1 MGGSA
6 HPDWK
11 TRMVRATQESLP
23 GLAGTEIGVSDWLT
37 IDQGRIDKFAEAT
50 GDHQWIHV
58 DVARAAKEIPG
69 GKTIAHGFLTL
80 SLIPMLTKGL
90 LEIEGVKTGI
100 NYGSDRV
107 RFTSMVPVGSR
118 VRARQKLVSGTPK
131 SGGLQLIDEVTV
143 EIEGETRPALIAE
156 VIRLLYF

>member
-1 MGGSA
+1 
-6 HPDWK
+6 
-11 TRMVRATQESLP
+11 MVTATKEGLEA
-23 GLAGTEIGVSDWLT
+23 LAGTEIGVSDWLT
-37 IDQGRIDKFAEAT
+37 IDQARIDKFAEAT

-80 SLIPMLTKGL
+80 SLIPMLTKGIL
-90 LEIEGVKTGI
+90 NIEGVKTGI

-107 RFTSMVPVGSR
+107 RFTQMVPVGSK
-118 VRARQKLVSGTPK
+118 VRARQKLKSVTPK
-131 SGGLQLIDEVTV
+131 SGGVQLIDEVTV

-156 VIRLLYF
+156 LIRLLYF

>member
-1 MGGSA
+1 
-6 HPDWK
+6 
-11 TRMVRATQESLP
+11 MVTATVESLP
-23 GLAGTEIGVSDWLT
+23 GLAGTEVGVSDWLT
-37 IDQGRIDKFAEAT
+37 IDQDRINKFAEAT

-58 DVARAAKEIPG
+58 DVARAGREIPG

-90 LEIEGVKTGI
+90 LNIEGVKTGI

-107 RFTSMVPVGSR
+107 RFTQMVPVGAR
-118 VRARQKLVSGTPK
+118 IRARQKLKSMTEK
-131 SGGLQLIDEVTV
+131 SGGIQMIDEVTV

-156 VIRLLYF
+156 LIRLLYF